1 MEGIA
6 RLEASAQKLPRLGLG
21 GCRIHRQPLGRQP
34 RRALEAPVRVGLGH
48 FLARARLTQVLEQAA
63 ADHLA
68 DLRFVVGDQI
78 ARHPPHHLGDAF
90 LPLLIPV
97 RHFHL
102 AARQADDRGGVGS
115 AGDGNG
121 EVLDEGVEALRQAAM
136 AVDEVQHLVEQQQ
149 HRRIRGGEHAGKRFR
164 ARRRGLGGAAER
176 FHALRAG
183 QLPRQVDPRVLAALD
198 RIPRI
203 ADEDADAGLRRLRH
217 ARLAQQVRHARQFG
231 RLRPGA
237 GDVVQR
243 RERVRLAA
251 AELGDEGEHRRR
263 VRRLPRQPPQ
273 HHARVFAERPREA
286 GAGEELGRIAV
297 VLRRR
302 AGHHLLQGDGELV
315 RAERPPFAH
324 LLAQRDDFVP
334 GVYGAISLGIALAIL
349 AHGRDQT
356 QVHQHLAFVRPNRN

>member
-6 RLEASAQKLPRLGLG
+6 RLEAPAQKLPRLGLG

-48 FLARARLTQVLEQAA
+48 FLARTRLAQVLEQPA

-68 DLRFVVGDQI
+68 DFRFVVGNEI
-78 ARHPPHHLGDAF
+78 PRHPPHHLGDAL

-102 AARQADDRGGVGS
+102 AARQADDGGSVGS
-115 AGDGNG
+115 AGDGNR

-149 HRRIRGGEHAGKRFR
+149 HRGIRDGEHPGEGFR
-164 ARRRGLGGAAER
+164 SRRRGLGGAAER
-176 FHALRAG
+176 FHALRAR
-183 QLPRQVDPRVLAALD
+183 QLPRQIDPRILAALGG
-198 RIPRI
+198 IPRI
-203 ADEDADAGLRRLRH
+203 ADEDADAGSWHLRH
-217 ARLAQQVRHARQFG
+217 ARLAQQARDARQFG

-263 VRRLPRQPPQ
+263 VRRLPSQPPQ
-273 HHARVFAERPREA
+273 HHAGVFAERPREA
-286 GAGEELGRIAV
+286 GAGEELGRIAI

-302 AGHHLLQGDGELV
+302 SRHHLLQRDGELV
-315 RAERPPFAH
+315 RAERPPLAH
-324 LLAQRDDFVP
+324 LLAQGDDFVP
-334 GVYGAISLGIALAIL
+334 GVYGVASLGIALAIL
-349 AHGRDQT
+349 AQATDSACSCGGQLPSSA
-356 QVHQHLAFVRPNRN
+356 QW